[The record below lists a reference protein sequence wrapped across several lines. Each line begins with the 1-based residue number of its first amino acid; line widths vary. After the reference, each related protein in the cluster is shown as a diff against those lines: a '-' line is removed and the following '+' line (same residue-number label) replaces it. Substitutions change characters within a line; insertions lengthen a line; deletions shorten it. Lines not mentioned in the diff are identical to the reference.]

1 MKILIYQIDL
11 YLQASHSLKEKRG
24 ILKSFQNHIRKKFN
38 VSIAEID
45 YQDVWQSSQ
54 IGIVMTA
61 NEIKVLNT
69 ALTEIQ
75 KFIENNF
82 QNIIIVKE
90 EIEFL

>member
-11 YLQASHSLKEKRG
+11 YFQASHSLKEKRG
-24 ILKSFQNHIRKKFN
+24 ILKSFQNQIRKKFN

-45 YQDVWQSSQ
+45 YHDVWQSSR

-61 NEIKVLNT
+61 NEIKVLNI

-82 QNIIIVKE
+82 QNITIVKE